1 MLYCKLFSSCI
12 DINNGAVLDGKSI
25 STNRNYDVSFISFLL
40 RLKFL

>member
-25 STNRNYDVSFISFLL
+25 TTNRNHAMSFISLL
-40 RLKFL
+40 LHLKFL